1 MSLQEAERLEEQAET
16 LKPHVDISSGKQIN
30 FSCLP
35 TMVDGKVKFVWSQTT
50 RSLQNCYICGA
61 KPKELALRHGR
72 RGKGFAPDK
81 RALNF
86 GFSNLHVKLRSFDY
100 ICKTSIN
107 QDFKSHQCRAENAPL
122 ALKRKDQLIIDIKR
136 VFKYDTYG
144 GFGAAKNGAVARAAF
159 KQPELFSE
167 ITGLPVFLIK
177 GISTAIQAIDC
188 PRHSI

>member
-1 MSLQEAERLEEQAET
+1 
-16 LKPHVDISSGKQIN
+16 
-30 FSCLP
+30 
-35 TMVDGKVKFVWSQTT
+35 MVDGKVKFVWSQTT

-61 KPKELALRHGR
+61 KPKDLALRHGR
-72 RGKGFAPDK
+72 NGLGFAPDR

-107 QDFKSHQCRAENAPL
+107 QDFKSHQCISDNAPL
-122 ALKRKDQLIIDIKR
+122 QIQRKDQLILDIKR
-136 VFKYDTYG
+136 VFKYETYG

-159 KQPELFSE
+159 KKPELFSE
-167 ITGLPVFLIK
+167 ITGVPLLIIK
-177 GISTAIQAIDC
+177 GISIAIEAIDC